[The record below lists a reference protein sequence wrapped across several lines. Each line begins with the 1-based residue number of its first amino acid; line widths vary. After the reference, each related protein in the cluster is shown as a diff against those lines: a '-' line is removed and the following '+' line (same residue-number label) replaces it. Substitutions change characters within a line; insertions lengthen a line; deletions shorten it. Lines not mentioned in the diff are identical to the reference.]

1 MIEQLKKIK
10 LTDQDLDVLGGIAI
24 VCSHVAEKCLMA
36 AARHF
41 ENEYKKKDEYLAL
54 CKRYGK
60 AVVDMKIKEQAI
72 KVTRGENRLKLGRTL
87 DTINKA
93 LEEISKVTNKSI
105 DPTMCTAKDMCEG
118 YDALMNDVKLYG
130 KIFASISNCDN
141 EDDIVK
147 IESYLKLMSKNWK
160 KERASERVLN
170 IFDTKFI

>member
-1 MIEQLKKIK
+1 MIEQLKKIE
-10 LTDQDLDVLGGIAI
+10 LTNQDLDVLGGIAI

-41 ENEYKKKDEYLAL
+41 ENEYKKKDEYIAL

-60 AVVDMKIKEQAI
+60 AVVDMKIKEQAV

-93 LEEISKVTNKSI
+93 LEEISKVTSKSI

-118 YDALMNDVKLYG
+118 YDALMNDVSLYG
-130 KIFASISNCDN
+130 KIFALLCNCDKD
-141 EDDIVK
+141 DDIIK
-147 IESYLKLMSKNWK
+147 IESQIKLMSNKWK
-160 KERASERVLN
+160 KDRASERVYD
-170 IFDTKFI
+170 IFNTKFI